1 MSTMGRYNSIPS
13 KRHLGAMLRTFGYLK
28 NHMKLW
34 IIYDTK
40 FLEDQG
46 EVDIELNWSELYPN
60 AVEDI
65 PPEITYPKGNP
76 VRMNNFVDIDHTYD
90 IETRWSVNVLII
102 FLNKTQSSGT
112 TGGIIMWK
120 PQHTAQIWC
129 P

>member
-1 MSTMGRYNSIPS
+1 MQ
-13 KRHLGAMLRTFGYLK
+13 HLK
-28 NHMKLW
+28 NVSDSHEMKQ
-34 IIYDTK
+34 
-40 FLEDQG
+40 ERNG
-46 EVDIELNWSELYPN
+46 NS
-60 AVEDI
+60 DI

-102 FLNKTQSSGT
+102 FLNKIQSSGT